1 MVVQVEET
9 HLSTVLQV
17 QEEVVVD
24 KFHLTQEVMEVMVAL
39 VEELV
44 LMIALL
50 LLVEV
55 LEHLDKEIM
64 VVADLDQEELVVAEL
79 VLLVQM
85 EVAITKVVM
94 VVLVQHLQ
102 SQDLV

>member
-1 MVVQVEET
+1 M
-9 HLSTVLQV
+9 
-17 QEEVVVD
+17 D
-24 KFHLTQEVMEVMVAL
+24 KFHLTQEVMEVVEAL

-50 LLVEV
+50 LIVEV

-64 VVADLDQEELVVAEL
+64 AEAELGQEELVVAEL

-94 VVLVQHLQ
+94 VVLVQHPQ